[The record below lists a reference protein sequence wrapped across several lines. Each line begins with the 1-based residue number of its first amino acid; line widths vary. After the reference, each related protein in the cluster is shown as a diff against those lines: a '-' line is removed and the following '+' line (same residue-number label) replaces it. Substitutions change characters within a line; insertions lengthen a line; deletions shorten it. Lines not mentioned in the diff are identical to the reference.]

1 MDARI
6 LQEPIHYLDP
16 PLADRVNVE
25 VPLADAIAQMQ
36 KVTSEHYRGT
46 GALLITQKGK
56 LTGIITERDLVRRV
70 ISQKRDIKCLTAGQV
85 MTAQPET
92 LTAEDPIAFALNLMH
107 LGHYRHIPLVDEENE
122 PVGIITS
129 KDIIK
134 YISQFIKSI

>member
-1 MDARI
+1 MGLKRSEDVVDARI
-6 LQEPIHYLDP
+6 LQEPIHHLDP

-70 ISQKRDIKCLTAGQV
+70 IKRKKQKRKEKKNKKKEKEKTKN
-85 MTAQPET
+85 T
-92 LTAEDPIAFALNLMH
+92 
-107 LGHYRHIPLVDEENE
+107 
-122 PVGIITS
+122 
-129 KDIIK
+129 KK
-134 YISQFIKSI
+134 K